1 MHGLTRNFAVKIT
14 PRMSIVLAT
23 DSYATI
29 RPVIR
34 CLSKQTVKETLEVV
48 LVTPDTNSMRANLAG
63 NDPFAATTIV
73 QDSVDDLAVA
83 RAAGVRASSAP
94 IIFIGETHSFPAPNM
109 AELILDAFQESDW
122 ACVVPS
128 VYNANPHGS
137 LSWSG
142 LILDYG
148 RWAPGLPA
156 GRLADAPVYN
166 AAFQS
171 RVLLALGDR
180 LRFALG
186 QTDELALA
194 LAANRENVLFEPR
207 AGIGHVNITRF
218 GPWFLNRFFVGNL
231 IATNRSRQWPLT
243 KRVIYAGGSFLIPL
257 VLFGRLSSGI
267 RQTVRNQALPFGTLP
282 AIVVGLVLRAA
293 GEAFGYAGLL
303 TKRAARGMH
312 NCEMHKLKYARYVS
326 A

>member
-1 MHGLTRNFAVKIT
+1 MSIA

-34 CLSKQTVKETLEVV
+34 CLSKQTLKQKLEVV
-48 LVTPDTNSMRANLAG
+48 LVTPDAKSMHSNLAG
-63 NDPFAATTIV
+63 ESPFAKTTV
-73 QDSVDDLAVA
+73 VDDSVDDLAVA
-83 RAAGVRASSAP
+83 RAAGARASSAP
-94 IIFIGETHSFPAPNM
+94 IVFIGETHSFPAPNM
-109 AELILDAFQESDW
+109 AELILDAFQESNW

-128 VYNANPHGS
+128 VHNANPHGA

-142 LILDYG
+142 CILDYG

-156 GRLADAPVYN
+156 GRLQDAPVYN

-171 RVLLALGDR
+171 EVLLALGDR

-194 LAANRENVLFEPR
+194 LAANRQGVLFEPQAR
-207 AGIGHVNITRF
+207 IGHANITSF

-243 KRVIYAGGSFLIPL
+243 KRVVYAGGPFLIPL
-257 VLFGRLSSGI
+257 VLLRRLSSGI
-267 RQTVRNQALPFGTLP
+267 RQSARNQTLPLGTLP

-303 TKRAARGMH
+303 TKRAARAMH
-312 NCEMHKLKYARYVS
+312 SCEMHKLKYARNVS

>member
-1 MHGLTRNFAVKIT
+1 MKT
-14 PRMSIVLAT
+14 PRMSFVLAT

-34 CLSKQTVKETLEVV
+34 CLAKQTIKEELEVV
-48 LVTPDTNSMRANLAG
+48 LVAPDATEMRANLPG
-63 NDPFAATTIV
+63 DDPFAKVTV
-73 QDSVDDLAVA
+73 VEDSVEDLAVA
-83 RAAGVRASSAP
+83 RTAGVRASSAP
-94 IIFIGETHSFPAPNM
+94 IIFIGETHSFPTPNM
-109 AELILDAFQESDW
+109 AEILLNAFEESDS

-128 VYNANPHGS
+128 VYNANPQGV

-171 RVLLALGDR
+171 RVLLSLGDR

-186 QTDELALA
+186 QTDELKLA
-194 LAANRENVLFEPR
+194 LAADRESVLFEPR
-207 AGIGHVNITRF
+207 AAIGHVNITHF

-243 KRVIYAGGSFLIPL
+243 KRVIYVGGSFLIPL
-257 VLFGRLSSGI
+257 VLFRRLSPGI
-267 RQTVRNQALPFGTLP
+267 RQTKRNQALPFGTLA
-282 AIVVGLVLRAA
+282 AIVTGLALRAA
-293 GEAFGYAGLL
+293 GEAFGYAGLM
-303 TKRAARGMH
+303 TKRAARAMH
-312 NCEMHKLKYARYVS
+312 SCEVHKLKYARFVP